1 MSNLR
6 AIPNCHEQ
14 AKSIHDTFS
23 RHGLLLYSMYKLKI
37 ISAKEY
43 YIMCNAFQVGVYD
56 AIINGDSREAYH

>member
-6 AIPNCHEQ
+6 NVPKCSEQ

-43 YIMCNAFQVGVYD
+43 YVMCNMFQMGIYD
-56 AIINGDSREAYH
+56 AIINGDSHVAD